1 MLVIRSFNA
10 PKIRLKK
17 QKGNTVNKKSALTW
31 EKSNHTLKKWSQ
43 SCSVLSTLCDP
54 IDYSPWNSL
63 GQNTGEGSI
72 SLLQEIFPN
81 QGSNPGLL
89 HCRQIFLPAEPQEK
103 PTLSRIPSF
112 FSGTKVLEEIFYHV
126 LTAPWM
132 SRCSSLQTWQ
142 IIRINLGAPKS

>member
-10 PKIRLKK
+10 PKIGLKK

-89 HCRQIFLPAEPQEK
+89 HCRQIFYQLSHKRSPHSREYPA
-103 PTLSRIPSF
+103 F

-126 LTAPWM
+126 LMAPWM